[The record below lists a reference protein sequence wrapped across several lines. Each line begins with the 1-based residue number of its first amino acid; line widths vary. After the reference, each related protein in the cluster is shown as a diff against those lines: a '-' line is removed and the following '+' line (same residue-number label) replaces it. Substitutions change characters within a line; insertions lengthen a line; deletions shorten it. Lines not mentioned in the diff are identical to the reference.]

1 MNLIIYFHF
10 FFDKNIAFKIQFD
23 IIKINIVKE
32 EGGYNAMV
40 DLLNKKELA
49 EKLKVSIV
57 TINRLLAKGLPNIK
71 VGTSVRFDYDEV
83 INWLKERD
91 K

>member
-1 MNLIIYFHF
+1 
-10 FFDKNIAFKIQFD
+10 
-23 IIKINIVKE
+23 
-32 EGGYNAMV
+32 MV